1 MEGVIRGTP
10 IMFYSHLRAFGL
22 MMSIALF
29 AGCAQTPSKPPG
41 PPPPQN
47 LLGATDELQLVT
59 ELSLNL
65 ATQYGGE
72 HVLVVLEI
80 DNTLL
85 TMGQN
90 GQTNP
95 CDPAGTG
102 DPAAARTMRP
112 AQADAAEQVQRIQ
125 QAGLKA
131 IVVTSRAPDCRRQTF
146 EDLSSN
152 NLAFS
157 ASAWPPQ
164 SGYPEPFLP
173 EGAGRP
179 VAYENGVYFT
189 AGQNKGDMLKAL
201 LEKTGNPKPI
211 LIVMADSNRQDLS
224 AMMKT
229 FSWTNTKVHAWRYTR
244 ETNPEVVKTA
254 AGN

>member
-1 MEGVIRGTP
+1 
-10 IMFYSHLRAFGL
+10 MFYSHLKAFGL
-22 MMSIALF
+22 MMSIVLF
-29 AGCAQTPSKPPG
+29 AGCAQTPSEPPG

-47 LLGATDELQLVT
+47 LLGTTDELQLVT

-85 TMGQN
+85 TMNQG

-95 CDPAGTG
+95 CGPTGTDG
-102 DPAAARTMRP
+102 RATARTMRP
-112 AQADAAEQVQRIQ
+112 AQADAAEQVERIQ
-125 QAGLKA
+125 AAGLKA
-131 IVVTSRAPDCRRQTF
+131 IVDTSRAPDCRVQTF

-201 LEKTGNPKPI
+201 LEKTGNPKPR

-229 FSWTNTKVHAWRYTR
+229 FSWTDTKVHAWRYTR